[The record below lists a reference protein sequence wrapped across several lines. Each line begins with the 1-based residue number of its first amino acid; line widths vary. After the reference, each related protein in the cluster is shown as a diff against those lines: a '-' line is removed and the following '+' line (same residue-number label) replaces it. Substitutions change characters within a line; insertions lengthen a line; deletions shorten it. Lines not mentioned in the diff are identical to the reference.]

1 MNEEEKKDK
10 THPVSKLWLIF
21 RSLVEDMFLAKETQ
35 DGIREKL
42 EERIDEQ
49 Q

>member
-1 MNEEEKKDK
+1 MNEEDKKDK
-10 THPVSKLWLIF
+10 PHPVSKLWLIF
-21 RSLVEDMFLAKETQ
+21 RNLVEDMFLARETQ

-42 EERIDEQ
+42 EEQIDEQ